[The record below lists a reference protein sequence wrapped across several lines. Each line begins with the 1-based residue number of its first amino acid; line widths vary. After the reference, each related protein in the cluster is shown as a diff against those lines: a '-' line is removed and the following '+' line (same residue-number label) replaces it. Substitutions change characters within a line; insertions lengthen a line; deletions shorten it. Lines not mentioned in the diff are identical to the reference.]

1 MADDPSPNAVD
12 DPNIA
17 DDSNAMVSTTC
28 TS

>member
-1 MADDPSPNAVD
+1 MADDPNPNAVD
-12 DPNIA
+12 GPNIA

>member
-1 MADDPSPNAVD
+1 MADDPNSNAVD
-12 DPNIA
+12 ASNIA

>member
-1 MADDPSPNAVD
+1 MADDPNPNTVD
-12 DPNIA
+12 GPNIA